1 VLVEATGT
9 HPTYEIKGTEHYVRA
24 SVIDS
29 NRAWTHPVFLDGR
42 RTALWLRSSEP
53 CKARLT
59 CSVWTLLARLAA
71 RVAHHS
77 SQRVGSVSTVRVPT
91 VSLKVFRPHGVY
103 QEIPGDRFFRKRS
116 GRSKWGTRRLREFCG
131 SQSCFVV
138 LFHALGSICNGH
150 PASKVIKNQVVTNC
164 KKSIFNATAIS

>member
-29 NRAWTHPVFLDGR
+29 NRAWTQPVFLDGR

-103 QEIPGDRFFRKRS
+103 NQFDCRKR
-116 GRSKWGTRRLREFCG
+116 GAMRSKRT
-131 SQSCFVV
+131 
-138 LFHALGSICNGH
+138 
-150 PASKVIKNQVVTNC
+150 P
-164 KKSIFNATAIS
+164 